1 MHLTFCIV
9 IVKFRVLVLQEK
21 NGSEVVFDNFD
32 IDDIFYNILQVSTR
46 IFILK
51 TLIHAKQIFK
61 HNKVRLI
68 HCV

>member
-32 IDDIFYNILQVSTR
+32 IDDIFHNILQSVY
-46 IFILK
+46 
-51 TLIHAKQIFK
+51 
-61 HNKVRLI
+61 
-68 HCV
+68 